1 MSGISVGVP
10 ARATL
15 ADGEAREPRPA
26 PADVQPLAPP
36 GAVAVIGAGGFGRFC
51 VDAYRQSGDIHV
63 VTVTDPQ
70 FAGER
75 LNGGSP
81 LRIEAD
87 WRTAIRHPEV
97 EVVHLA
103 TPPFLRGEIVVA
115 ALLAG
120 KSVLC
125 EKPLALSLDEA
136 DEMLRTAEQTS
147 QTVGINY
154 VLRHHPAFHVLYQ
167 LAGTGLFGSVKT
179 IALQNFAQG
188 LPDNHWM
195 WDESKSGGILVEHG
209 VHFFDA
215 YGQLVGAPS
224 GIRASAP
231 RPHAVEATVQYAM
244 DAIGLF
250 YHDFS
255 FPPAIERT
263 RGIVFFER
271 GYVEIDGWIPEQVQG
286 AVLCDPEAFEDVMTA
301 LELVPAASTGDAFR
315 FGRSFGD
322 RQAAYRRAIV
332 DGMRETVTCHRDPSF
347 QMTVSPKDAR
357 ASLALSLAGQR
368 AIHTG
373 HSESPE

>member
-1 MSGISVGVP
+1 MSSISVGEP
-10 ARATL
+10 ARTTVT
-15 ADGEAREPRPA
+15 DGEARESRPA
-26 PADVQPLAPP
+26 PADIQPLAPP

-63 VTVTDPQ
+63 VAVTDPQ

-75 LNGGSP
+75 LNGWSA

-87 WRTAIRHPEV
+87 WRTAICHPEV

-103 TPPFLRGEIVVA
+103 TPPFLRGEIVIE

-136 DEMLRTAEQTS
+136 DDMLRTAEQTS
-147 QTVGINY
+147 RTVSINY
-154 VLRHHPAFHVLYQ
+154 VLRHHPAFHVLYR
-167 LAGTGLFGSVKT
+167 LAQTDLFGSVKT
-179 IALQNFAQG
+179 IALQNFAQN
-188 LPDNHWM
+188 LPHNHWM
-195 WDESKSGGILVEHG
+195 WDERKSGGILVEHG

-224 GIRASAP
+224 AVRASAP
-231 RPHAVEATVQYAM
+231 RPHAAEATVQYAM
-244 DAIGLF
+244 DAVGLF

-255 FPPAIERT
+255 FPPSIERT

-271 GYVEIDGWIPEQVQG
+271 GYVEIDGWIPEQLHG
-286 AVLCDPEAFEDVMTA
+286 AVLCDPEAFEDMTTA
-301 LELVPAASTGDAFR
+301 LGLVPAVPTGDAFR
-315 FGRSFGD
+315 FRTSFGE

-347 QMTVSPKDAR
+347 QLTVSPKDAR

-373 HSESPE
+373 RIESPE